1 MSQFVHLHL
10 HSGFSLLD
18 GAIDHEVLAKTAA
31 KYGMP
36 AVAVTD
42 HGNLFGAIGFYDAAT
57 KAGVKPIIGCEMYVS
72 KTDHKDRDP
81 ASGRPNHLI
90 VLCENER
97 GYQNLVKLVSKAYL
111 EGFYYKPR
119 VDKALLREHSEGLIG
134 LSACLNGEVSSNVLM
149 GRLDQAE
156 RAASEYQDIFGKD
169 RFFLELH
176 DHGLEKQRKIIPDM
190 LKISERTGIRAV
202 ASNDCHYMQKDDCR
216 AHDLLLCIQTGKTV
230 NDPNR
235 MKFYTDQFYFKNRQ
249 EMDRVFG
256 EIPYVLDQS
265 VEIAERCNL
274 KLQKVDNPF
283 PEFEVPAGFTIDSYF
298 AKVVRDG
305 FQDRL
310 EHLKRMSDS
319 GALKESIEAYEK
331 RIDDEIRIIQG
342 MQYVGYFLIVWDLIR
357 FARDHSIPVGPGRG
371 SAAGSLV
378 SYCMRITD
386 IDPLQY
392 GLLFERFLN
401 PERVTLPDIDID
413 FCMNRR
419 GEVIEYVTRKYGREN
434 VSQIITFGTMAARGV
449 IRDTG
454 RGMEMTYAEV
464 DKIAKMVPNE
474 LHITLDKAIE
484 QNPELKSLIQG
495 DMRVKDLI
503 DAAKRLEGLARHAST
518 HAAGVVISPRPLTEF
533 VPLYKSSKDE
543 ITTMYPMTDV
553 EKIGL
558 LKMDFLALTTLTVI
572 DDTLKALKHEGID
585 LDMDSISLHDEKTYK
600 LFSDGLTSGVFQFE
614 SSGMKDILR
623 RFKPS
628 SIEHLT
634 ALNAL
639 YRPGPIGGGMI
650 DDFIK
655 RKHGAK
661 KVEYE
666 FTELKQVLAETYGV
680 IVYQEQV
687 MQIANIIGG
696 YSLGEA
702 DLLRRAMGKKK
713 AEEMAA
719 HRQRFVRGAKE
730 KGFTD
735 EKKVT
740 RLFDLMEQFA
750 GYGFNKSHSAA
761 YAVLAY
767 HTAYLKAH
775 YPNYFMAAILTS
787 ERGSQEKIV
796 KYINECRE
804 MGIGV
809 LAPDVNV
816 SDVFFT
822 PSPSGI
828 RFGMAAIKN
837 VGESAI
843 SSIVAG
849 KPFKSLF
856 DFCERVDSRTV
867 NKRVIESLIKAGA
880 FDSVDINRSL
890 LYGNIDRAMDWGQRK
905 QREREIGQG
914 GLFGMLA
921 EGNNEHEMDPAEEWP
936 EGLKLKH
943 EKETLGFYITGHPL
957 RRYSVEVKAY
967 GNATTNSLAEKP
979 SGFDVSIGG
988 IVSALRVTRTKKGD
1002 PMGVVLLE
1010 DWEGIVEVVVF
1021 PDTFAKT
1028 QRLLD
1033 ADAPIIVRGKLDND
1047 ESVIKILASEIYP
1060 IERAAEVLSRTVT
1073 IRVDARTAPSDLA
1086 ERLQPLIDEKRGS
1099 AEIIF
1104 ELEFP
1109 GRYTALVRPN
1119 PYVKIAPDREFVEY
1133 VERICG
1139 PNTVRLS

>member
-1 MSQFVHLHL
+1 
-10 HSGFSLLD
+10 
-18 GAIDHEVLAKTAA
+18 
-31 KYGMP
+31 
-36 AVAVTD
+36 
-42 HGNLFGAIGFYDAAT
+42 
-57 KAGVKPIIGCEMYVS
+57 
-72 KTDHKDRDP
+72 
-81 ASGRPNHLI
+81 
-90 VLCENER
+90 
-97 GYQNLVKLVSKAYL
+97 VKLDMNSL
-111 EGFYYKPR
+111 P
-119 VDKALLREHSEGLIG
+119 
-134 LSACLNGEVSSNVLM
+134 
-149 GRLDQAE
+149 LD
-156 RAASEYQDIFGKD
+156 
-169 RFFLELH
+169 
-176 DHGLEKQRKIIPDM
+176 
-190 LKISERTGIRAV
+190 
-202 ASNDCHYMQKDDCR
+202 
-216 AHDLLLCIQTGKTV
+216 
-230 NDPNR
+230 
-235 MKFYTDQFYFKNRQ
+235 
-249 EMDRVFG
+249 
-256 EIPYVLDQS
+256 
-265 VEIAERCNL
+265 
-274 KLQKVDNPF
+274 
-283 PEFEVPAGFTIDSYF
+283 
-298 AKVVRDG
+298 
-305 FQDRL
+305 
-310 EHLKRMSDS
+310 
-319 GALKESIEAYEK
+319 
-331 RIDDEIRIIQG
+331 
-342 MQYVGYFLIVWDLIR
+342 
-357 FARDHSIPVGPGRG
+357 
-371 SAAGSLV
+371 
-378 SYCMRITD
+378 
-386 IDPLQY
+386 
-392 GLLFERFLN
+392 
-401 PERVTLPDIDID
+401 
-413 FCMNRR
+413 
-419 GEVIEYVTRKYGREN
+419 
-434 VSQIITFGTMAARGV
+434 
-449 IRDTG
+449 
-454 RGMEMTYAEV
+454 
-464 DKIAKMVPNE
+464 
-474 LHITLDKAIE
+474 
-484 QNPELKSLIQG
+484 
-495 DMRVKDLI
+495 
-503 DAAKRLEGLARHAST
+503 
-518 HAAGVVISPRPLTEF
+518 
-533 VPLYKSSKDE
+533 
-543 ITTMYPMTDV
+543 
-553 EKIGL
+553 
-558 LKMDFLALTTLTVI
+558 
-572 DDTLKALKHEGID
+572 
-585 LDMDSISLHDEKTYK
+585 DEKTYK

-666 FTELKQVLAETYGV
+666 FAELKQVLSETYGV

-687 MQIANIIGG
+687 MQIANIIAG

-719 HRQRFVRGAKE
+719 HRQRFVRGAKA
-730 KGFTD
+730 KGFED

-761 YAVLAY
+761 YALLAY

-775 YPNYFMAAILTS
+775 YPNCFLASILTS

-804 MGIGV
+804 MGIAI
-809 LAPDVNV
+809 LPPDVNV

-822 PSPSGI
+822 PSANGI
-828 RFGMAAIKN
+828 RFGLAAIKN

-843 SSIVAG
+843 SSIVAE

-856 DFCERVDSRTV
+856 DFCDRVDSRTV
-867 NKRVIESLIKAGA
+867 NKRVMESLIKAGA
-880 FDSVDINRSL
+880 FDNVNVNRSL

-914 GLFGMLA
+914 GLFGMLSKDD
-921 EGNNEHEMDPAEEWP
+921 EDHVMEPAEAWP

-957 RRYSVEVKAY
+957 RKYASEVKTY
-967 GNATTNSLAEKP
+967 GNATTSSLAEKP
-979 SGFDVSIGG
+979 SGFDISIGG

-1047 ESVIKILASEIYP
+1047 EAAIKILASEIYP

-1073 IRVDARTAPSDLA
+1073 IHVDALTAPSDLA
-1086 ERLQPLIDEKRGS
+1086 AQLQPLIDEKRGP

-1119 PYVKIAPDREFVEY
+1119 PYVKIAPDREFVEC